1 MPGETDLEEVINLLS
16 CVPVQQFT
24 TKLRNKNLIS
34 YPVSSDQ
41 LIHMNPK
48 DSLSSLSGPLQN
60 QQPWPK
66 NDDKTDSLYW
76 SLNDSSSGLALNSS
90 IKRPH
95 TYDSVEFYKRW
106 ECQEIQMYVFIP

>member
-16 CVPVQQFT
+16 CVPVQHFT

-34 YPVSSDQ
+34 YPVSSEH
-41 LIHMNPK
+41 LIMNPK
-48 DSLSSLSGPLQN
+48 DSLTSLSGPLQN
-60 QQPWPK
+60 QHTWPK
-66 NDDKTDSLYW
+66 IDDKVKTDSLYW
-76 SLNDSSSGLALNSS
+76 SLNDSSSSLALNSS

-106 ECQEIQMYVFIP
+106 ECQEIQM